1 MTTADSQMSFTQE
14 EVQALCYQPYWYNVS
29 LEDKISLEY
38 ILEDYIQMKNDDDS
52 LDVDDAKCLLEIIK
66 NPIFKKYKDV
76 IHCGVN

>member
-1 MTTADSQMSFTQE
+1 MTTDSKMSFTQE
-14 EVQALCYQPYWYNVS
+14 EVQALCYQPYWYNVG
-29 LEDKISLEY
+29 LEDKIALEY

-52 LDVDDAKCLLEIIK
+52 LDVDDAKDLLEIIK